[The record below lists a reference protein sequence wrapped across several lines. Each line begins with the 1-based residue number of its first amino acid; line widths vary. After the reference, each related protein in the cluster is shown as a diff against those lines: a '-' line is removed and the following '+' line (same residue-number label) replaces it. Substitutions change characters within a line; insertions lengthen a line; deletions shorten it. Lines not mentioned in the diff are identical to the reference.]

1 MQLKKY
7 FLLIFLATIFLAP
20 TKGQD
25 FHYTQYFMS
34 PLGVNPA
41 LAGAYNGSYRI
52 NGIYRDQYR
61 GSATRP
67 FGGFSFNVDAPIVRG
82 LRKQDWIG
90 VGLRMESNKAGAL
103 GQKINLYGLGVA
115 YHLALDKKQNSIFT
129 LGAQYGTGGYTYNQL
144 SNGDTGASITSGSL
158 TEQDI
163 NFNMSQGSGGG
174 TGVPTVS
181 GGSLNDLTVG
191 LLYNAKNPK
200 AGSDLKIGVAVEG
213 ILNPNRARRGQDGK
227 GIGISGLGTYE
238 FILNKRGSLTS
249 GLYYYSNKKASAIVV
264 NSIYN
269 FQLKPDNKMILH
281 GGLGL
286 RNARAGLIYLGATFS
301 GVRVGLGYDL
311 DLGASTPATNN
322 HKSIEL
328 GVTYIGKIYKKP
340 KPKPIIYCPRL

>member
-1 MQLKKY
+1 MKKY
-7 FLLIFLATIFLAP
+7 FLIIFLAAIILTP

-61 GSATRP
+61 GAAINP
-67 FGGFSFNVDAPIVRG
+67 FSGFSLNVDAPIIRG
-82 LRKQDWIG
+82 LRKQDWVG
-90 VGLRMESNKAGAL
+90 VGLRMESSSAGAL
-103 GQKINLYGLGVA
+103 GQKINIYGLGVA
-115 YHLALDKKQNSIFT
+115 YHLGLNKAQTSNLSI
-129 LGAQYGTGGYTYNQL
+129 GAQYGTGGYTYNQL
-144 SNGDTGASITSGSL
+144 VNGDTGGSIIGGSL

-163 NFNMSQGSGGG
+163 TFNTSQGSGGG
-174 TGVPTVS
+174 TGEPTVS

-191 LLYNAKNPK
+191 FLYNKKNPK
-200 AGSDLKIGVAVEG
+200 TGSDLKVGIAAEG
-213 ILNPNRARRGQDGK
+213 ILNPNRARRGTDRK
-227 GIGISGLGTYE
+227 GIGLHGFSTYDMVMS
-238 FILNKRGSLTS
+238 KRASLTS
-249 GLYYYSNKKASAIVV
+249 GAYYYSNKEASAIIV

-269 FQLKPDNKMILH
+269 YKLKPEDQFMLH
-281 GGLGL
+281 GGLGV
-286 RNARAGLIYLGATFS
+286 RNVRAALIYLGATIKGIRI
-301 GVRVGLGYDL
+301 GVAYDV
-311 DLGASTPATNN
+311 DIGASTPATNN